1 MDRNNKGQILW
12 AYEIYTKCP
21 DTGTLGWDIA
31 RVWSTPD
38 RIEQYP
44 DFDCIIT
51 INDCN
56 PTETFMPPNQEQ
68 RDFLTVL
75 SPFRRGQK

>member
-1 MDRNNKGQILW
+1 MLK

-56 PTETFMPPNQEQ
+56 PTETFMPSNQEQ

-75 SPFRRGQK
+75 SIFRRDHQKKMKINE